1 MPRSLTDAQV
11 QAATDFLITARQKSE
26 PFESIPEDCR
36 PDTIDD
42 ATRVSEQLAE
52 VLSRR
57 PVGWKAGYSSPEQ
70 LRTLP
75 TGAPP
80 SSPPYAGMLQDSPA
94 QLSTAVY
101 RTCMIEA
108 EVAFRLGW
116 DLPPRDTPYAVEE
129 VRDAVASAHAVIEAP
144 NVRFAAGRDIGLPSI
159 IADGYAAETL
169 VIGPAIED
177 WRDRDLTAIEIELL
191 FDGGIVA
198 GGLEGDQRC
207 DPLGVLHAMA
217 NDTSRRPDGLL
228 AGQVITTGQ
237 AAPATQIQPGQ
248 TAVARFVGIGDVNV
262 ALV

>member
-11 QAATDFLITARQKSE
+11 QAATDFLIMARQKSE

-42 ATRVSEQLAE
+42 ATRVSEPLAE

-80 SSPPYAGMLQDSPA
+80 SSPLYAGMLQDSPA

-191 FDGGIVA
+191 FDGGSSPGA
-198 GGLEGDQRC
+198 WKATSDATRWESCMPWPTTPPGGPTGSWRIKSL
-207 DPLGVLHAMA
+207 PLGK
-217 NDTSRRPDGLL
+217 RRPRHRSS
-228 AGQVITTGQ
+228 
-237 AAPATQIQPGQ
+237 PARLPLRASSGS
-248 TAVARFVGIGDVNV
+248 AM
-262 ALV
+262 